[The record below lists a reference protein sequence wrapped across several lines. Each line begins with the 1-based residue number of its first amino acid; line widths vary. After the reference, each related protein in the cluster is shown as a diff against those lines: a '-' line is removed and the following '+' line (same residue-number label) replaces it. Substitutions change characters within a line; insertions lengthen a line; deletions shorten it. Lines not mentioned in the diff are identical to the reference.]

1 MNRVQCAMK
10 IQLVWFALTEND
22 ICLRLKTEKIKVW
35 TSFITLYY
43 DSLWA
48 RTIDE
53 RKHFDQKVW
62 FLLQFDR
69 YLFPVL
75 VMIIPLNKTT
85 SYYRFDM
92 NEDERMSAITINA
105 ISGISFFAVKN
116 YDIFFKPRFFR
127 KLSGT
132 ANFLFHILKEHI
144 RFHIWQWVWEESVTR
159 IRKKIQKKSKWEGD
173 SIIFHSTV

>member
-1 MNRVQCAMK
+1 MNKQKGFEIGNWDYKNSDMHDEKCAMK
-10 IQLVWFALTEND
+10 IQLVWFVLTEND

-105 ISGISFFAVKN
+105 ISGIH
-116 YDIFFKPRFFR
+116 RFTSAQITEKVR
-127 KLSGT
+127 AINL
-132 ANFLFHILKEHI
+132 I
-144 RFHIWQWVWEESVTR
+144 
-159 IRKKIQKKSKWEGD
+159 SKWIVNVLKLGFD
-173 SIIFHSTV
+173 TLRH